1 MTEFGVNF
9 FPVVDPAV
17 KSATAY
23 YDETLR
29 LVELAEALGFVQAQ
43 TVEHYF
49 TPYGGYS
56 PDPVTLLTA
65 AAARTS
71 RIRIGTGAVVPAFT
85 HPVKLAGKLA
95 MLDHLSH
102 GRLDVGFG
110 RAFLPAEFAA
120 FGIPMDE
127 SRARFTEGVEACL
140 RLWDTEELVWE
151 GRFHRFG
158 PVTLLPRPYQRP
170 HPPVYIASATSAESC
185 AAAGRAGHHLQVV
198 PSVTTAAQLAA
209 MLDAY
214 RLAWDSAGYGPE
226 ARRIQIKF
234 TCYLSEDRAEAFR
247 LGERHERGYIEHMA
261 DAVAPLATGRSADYP
276 GYEKFLE
283 KVEQYDFH
291 RSLAGNK
298 VLAGDPGDVRQQ
310 IRAVREQFG
319 TDLDFSLQFNPGGIS
334 FGRAATAMEL
344 FAEEVM
350 TAFADEPAA
359 PRRPDPAPAAFPE
372 GAPEPVAAASAGD
385 PA

>member
-9 FPVVDPAV
+9 FPVVDPAT
-17 KSATAY
+17 KSATDY

-29 LVELAEALGFVQAQ
+29 LIELAESLGFTQAQ

-49 TPYGGYS
+49 TAYGGYS

-71 RIRIGTGAVVPAFT
+71 RIRLATGAVVPAFT

-110 RAFLPAEFAA
+110 RAFLPTEFAA
-120 FGIPMDE
+120 FGVPMDE
-127 SRARFTEGVEACL
+127 SRARFTEGVEACR
-140 RLWDTEELVWE
+140 RLWTTEDLVWE

-158 PVTLLPRPYQRP
+158 PVTLLPRPFQQP

-185 AAAGRAGHHLQVV
+185 AAAGTAGHHLQVV
-198 PSVTTAAQLAA
+198 PSVTSVEQLAS

-214 RLAWDSAGYGPE
+214 RDAWDAAGHDPA

-234 TCYLSEDRAEAFR
+234 TCYVSRNREEALQQGDFY
-247 LGERHERGYIEHMA
+247 ERNYIEHMA
-261 DAVAPLATGRSADYP
+261 AAVAPLATEKSADYP

-283 KVEQYDFH
+283 KAKNYEFAA
-291 RSLAGNK
+291 SLAADK
-298 VLAGDPGDVRQQ
+298 VLAGDPDGVIDQ
-310 IRAVREQFG
+310 IHAVRRKFG
-319 TDLDFSLQFNPGGIS
+319 DDLSFSLQFNPGGLS
-334 FGRAATAMEL
+334 FARAATAMEL
-344 FAEEVM
+344 FAAEVM
-350 TAFADEPAA
+350 P
-359 PRRPDPAPAAFPE
+359 AFP
-372 GAPEPVAAASAGD
+372 
-385 PA
+385 

>member
-1 MTEFGVNF
+1 MTQFGVNF

-17 KSATAY
+17 KTATDY

-29 LVELAEALGFVQAQ
+29 LIELAESLGFTQAQ

-71 RIRIGTGAVVPAFT
+71 RIRLATGAVVPAFT

-110 RAFLPAEFAA
+110 RAFLPTEFEA

-127 SRARFTEGVEACL
+127 SRARFTEGVEACR
-140 RLWDTEELVWE
+140 RLWTTEDLVWE

-170 HPPVYIASATSAESC
+170 HPPIFIASATSTDSC
-185 AAAGRAGHHLQVV
+185 AAAGTAGHHLQVV
-198 PSVTTAAQLAA
+198 PSVTSAEQLAS

-214 RLAWDSAGYGPE
+214 RGAWDAAGHDPA
-226 ARRIQIKF
+226 ARRIQMKF
-234 TCYLSEDRAEAFR
+234 TCYLSADREEA
-247 LGERHERGYIEHMA
+247 LQQGEFYERSYIDHMA
-261 DAVAPLATGRSADYP
+261 VAVAPLATGDSADYP
-276 GYEKFLE
+276 GYDTFLE
-283 KVEQYDFH
+283 KAKNYEFAA
-291 RSLAGNK
+291 SLAGNK
-298 VLAGDPGDVRQQ
+298 VLAGDPDGVTAQLRS
-310 IRAVREQFG
+310 VREQFG
-319 TDLDFSLQFNPGGIS
+319 EDLSFSLQFNPGGLA
-334 FGRAATAMEL
+334 FARAATAMEL
-344 FAEEVM
+344 FAAEVM
-350 TAFADEPAA
+350 PAF
-359 PRRPDPAPAAFPE
+359 
-372 GAPEPVAAASAGD
+372 GQAS
-385 PA
+385 

>member
-9 FPVVDPAV
+9 FPVVDPAT
-17 KSATAY
+17 KSATDY

-29 LVELAEALGFVQAQ
+29 LIELAESLGFTQAQ

-49 TPYGGYS
+49 TAYGGYS

-71 RIRIGTGAVVPAFT
+71 RIRLATGAVVPAFT

-110 RAFLPAEFAA
+110 RAFLPTEFAA
-120 FGIPMDE
+120 FGVPMDE
-127 SRARFTEGVEACL
+127 SRARFTEGVEACR
-140 RLWDTEELVWE
+140 RLWTTEDLVWE

-158 PVTLLPRPYQRP
+158 PVTLLPRPFQQP

-185 AAAGRAGHHLQVV
+185 AAAGTAGHHLQVV
-198 PSVTTAAQLAA
+198 PSVTSVEQLAS

-214 RLAWDSAGYGPE
+214 RDAWNAAGHDPA

-234 TCYLSEDRAEAFR
+234 TCYVSRNREEALQQGDFY
-247 LGERHERGYIEHMA
+247 ERNYIEHMA
-261 DAVAPLATGRSADYP
+261 AAVAPLATEKSADYP

-283 KVEQYDFH
+283 KAKNYEFAA
-291 RSLAGNK
+291 SLAADK
-298 VLAGDPGDVRQQ
+298 VLAGDPDGVIDQ
-310 IRAVREQFG
+310 IHAVRRKFG
-319 TDLDFSLQFNPGGIS
+319 DDLSFSLQFNPGGLS
-334 FGRAATAMEL
+334 FARAATAMEL
-344 FAEEVM
+344 FAAEVM
-350 TAFADEPAA
+350 P
-359 PRRPDPAPAAFPE
+359 AFP
-372 GAPEPVAAASAGD
+372 
-385 PA
+385 

>member
-29 LVELAEALGFVQAQ
+29 LIELAEALGFTQAQ

-110 RAFLPAEFAA
+110 RAFLPTEFAA

-127 SRARFTEGVEACL
+127 SRARFAEGVEAV
-140 RLWDTEELVWE
+140 RQLWTTEDLVWE
-151 GRFHRFG
+151 GRFHQFG
-158 PVTLLPRPYQRP
+158 PVTLLPRPYQQP
-170 HPPVYIASATSAESC
+170 HPPLYIASATSVDSC
-185 AAAGRAGHHLQVV
+185 VAAGAAGHHLQVV
-198 PSVTTAAQLAA
+198 PSVTSAEQLAA

-214 RLAWDSAGYGPE
+214 RGAWDGAGHPSAG
-226 ARRIQIKF
+226 RRIQIKF
-234 TCYLSEDRAEAFR
+234 TCYVSEDREEAHRQAEF
-247 LGERHERGYIEHMA
+247 HERQYVEHMA
-261 DAVAPLATGRSADYP
+261 RAVAPLATEGSADYP
-276 GYEKFLE
+276 GYEKFLDKAKNYE
-283 KVEQYDFH
+283 FKAALE
-291 RSLAGNK
+291 AGK
-298 VLAGDPGDVRQQ
+298 VLAGDPDG
-310 IRAVREQFG
+310 VREQIAAVRARFG
-319 TDLDFSLQFNPGGIS
+319 ADLSFSLQFNPGATA
-334 FGRAATAMEL
+334 FARAATAMEL
-344 FAEEVM
+344 FAAHVM
-350 TAFADEPAA
+350 PAFTGQE
-359 PRRPDPAPAAFPE
+359 
-372 GAPEPVAAASAGD
+372 VAA
-385 PA
+385 

>member
-9 FPVVDPAV
+9 FPVVDPAT
-17 KSATAY
+17 KSATDY

-29 LVELAEALGFVQAQ
+29 LIELAESLGFTQAQ

-49 TPYGGYS
+49 TAYGGYS

-71 RIRIGTGAVVPAFT
+71 RIRLATGAVVPAFT

-110 RAFLPAEFAA
+110 RAFLPTEFAA
-120 FGIPMDE
+120 FGVPMDE
-127 SRARFTEGVEACL
+127 SRARFTEGVEACR
-140 RLWDTEELVWE
+140 RLWTTEDLVWE

-158 PVTLLPRPYQRP
+158 PVTLLPRPFQQP

-185 AAAGRAGHHLQVV
+185 AAAGTAGHHLQVV
-198 PSVTTAAQLAA
+198 PSVTSVEQLAS

-214 RLAWDSAGYGPE
+214 RDAWNAAGHDPT

-234 TCYLSEDRAEAFR
+234 TCYVSRNREEALQQGDFY
-247 LGERHERGYIEHMA
+247 ERNYIEHMA
-261 DAVAPLATGRSADYP
+261 AAVAPLATEKSADYP

-283 KVEQYDFH
+283 KAKNYEFAA
-291 RSLAGNK
+291 SLAADK
-298 VLAGDPGDVRQQ
+298 VLAGDPDGVIEQ
-310 IRAVREQFG
+310 IHAVRRKFG
-319 TDLDFSLQFNPGGIS
+319 DDLSFSLQFNPGGLS
-334 FGRAATAMEL
+334 FARAATAMEL
-344 FAEEVM
+344 FAAEVM
-350 TAFADEPAA
+350 P
-359 PRRPDPAPAAFPE
+359 AFP
-372 GAPEPVAAASAGD
+372 
-385 PA
+385 

>member
-17 KSATAY
+17 KSATDY

-29 LVELAEALGFVQAQ
+29 LIELAESLRFTQAQ

-49 TPYGGYS
+49 TAYGGYS

-71 RIRIGTGAVVPAFT
+71 RIRLATGAVVPAFT

-110 RAFLPAEFAA
+110 RAFLPAEFDA

-127 SRARFTEGVEACL
+127 SRARFAEGVEAC
-140 RLWDTEELVWE
+140 RQLWTTEDLMWE

-170 HPPVYIASATSAESC
+170 HPPIFIASATSADSC
-185 AAAGRAGHHLQVV
+185 AAAGTAGHHLQVV
-198 PSVTTAAQLAA
+198 PSVTTGEQLAA
-209 MLDAY
+209 MLNAY
-214 RLAWDSAGYGPE
+214 RRAWDDAGHDPA

-234 TCYLSEDRAEAFR
+234 TCYLSRDTEDAHQQAEFY
-247 LGERHERGYIEHMA
+247 ERNYIEHMA
-261 DAVAPLATGRSADYP
+261 AAVAPLAGSRSADYP
-276 GYEKFLE
+276 GYDKFLE
-283 KVEQYDFH
+283 KAKNYEFAK
-291 RSLAGNK
+291 SLAGNK
-298 VLAGDPGDVRQQ
+298 VLAGDPGGVTEQ
-310 IRAVREQFG
+310 IRAVRAEFG
-319 TDLDFSLQFNPGGIS
+319 TDLSFSLQFNPGGLS
-334 FGRAATAMEL
+334 FARAATAMEL
-344 FAEEVM
+344 FAAEVM
-350 TAFADEPAA
+350 PAFRET
-359 PRRPDPAPAAFPE
+359 
-372 GAPEPVAAASAGD
+372 S
-385 PA
+385 